1 MKKVEIKLTGKDKE
15 EAVNIAM
22 KIGVPVEVV
31 STRMLM
37 AKKFFYIH
45 SGRITDANDM
55 ARINLEIIYGNLVPA
70 DSVMPISSFIEA
82 LVSEEKKQGEG
93 KRVSV
98 DANIVCPYGTFDVKI
113 TRSEKKGGV
122 K

>member
-1 MKKVEIKLTGKDKE
+1 MKQEEIKLTAKE
-15 EAVNIAM
+15 KEVAENIAM
-22 KIGVPVEVV
+22 KIGVPIEVV
-31 STRMLM
+31 STRLLM
-37 AKKFFYIH
+37 AKKFFFNH
-45 SGRITDANDM
+45 SARITDDNEV
-55 ARINLEIIYGNLVPA
+55 ARISLEIIYGNLVPA

>member
-1 MKKVEIKLTGKDKE
+1 MKQEEIKLTAKEKE
-15 EAVNIAM
+15 EAENIAM
-22 KIGVPVEVV
+22 KIGIPVEVV
-31 STRMLM
+31 ITRVLM
-37 AKKFFYIH
+37 AKKFFFNH
-45 SGRITDANDM
+45 SGRITDVNDV
-55 ARINLEIIYGNLVPA
+55 ARINCEIIYGNLVPA

-82 LVSEEKKQGEG
+82 LVSEEKKQGAG

-113 TRSEKKGGV
+113 TRAEKKGGV